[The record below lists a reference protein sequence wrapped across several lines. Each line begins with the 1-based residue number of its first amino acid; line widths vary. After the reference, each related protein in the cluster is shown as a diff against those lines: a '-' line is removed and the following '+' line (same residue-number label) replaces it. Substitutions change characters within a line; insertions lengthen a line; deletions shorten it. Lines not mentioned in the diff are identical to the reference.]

1 MDEKMDLLSTEQN
14 NSDTLQIDRSST
26 LEMME
31 LINRADQTVPMAV
44 SCAVPRIAEA
54 VDRIAEQLGEGGRLL
69 YIGAGTSG
77 RLGVLDASECV
88 PTYGTPPGMV
98 AGIIAG
104 GEQAL
109 VESIEGIEDSEEDG
123 VSDIVRNRVCAK
135 DVVVGIAAS
144 GRTPYVLAAIREAL
158 ARGALT
164 VGICNTA
171 DSKLSQIVDIPI
183 EVVTGAEVV
192 MGSTRMKAGTAQK
205 LVLNMLSTGTMI
217 KLGRVYQNYMVDL
230 LANNQKLQARAV
242 RIIRLIAGVEQA
254 TAEHALE
261 EANGQVKVAILTLL
275 TGMEAKEAGAALS
288 RHRGVLRAVL
298 ESAQK

>member
-1 MDEKMDLLSTEQN
+1 MDEKMDLLTTEQN
-14 NSDTLQIDRSST
+14 NSDTLQIDQCST

-31 LINRADQTVPMAV
+31 LINQADQTVPTAV
-44 SCAVPRIAEA
+44 SCAIPQIAEA
-54 VDRIAEQLGEGGRLL
+54 VDRIAERLGQGGRLL

-109 VESIEGIEDSEEDG
+109 VEPIEGIEDSEEDG
-123 VSDIVRNRVCAK
+123 VSDIARNRVCAK

-171 DSKLSQIVDIPI
+171 DSKLSQMVDIPI
-183 EVVTGAEVV
+183 EAVTGAEVV

-242 RIIRLIAGVEQA
+242 RIIRLIAGVEPA
-254 TAEHALE
+254 AAENALE
-261 EANGQVKVAILTLL
+261 EANGQVKAAILMLL
-275 TGMEAKEAGAALS
+275 TGMEAKEASAALS
-288 RHRGVLRAVL
+288 RHRGVLRAAL
-298 ESAQK
+298 ESARK

>member
-1 MDEKMDLLSTEQN
+1 MDEKMDLLATEQN
-14 NSDTLQIDRSST
+14 NSDTLQIDRCST

-31 LINRADQTVPMAV
+31 LINQADQTVPTAV
-44 SCAVPRIAEA
+44 SCAIPRIAEA
-54 VDRIAEQLGEGGRLL
+54 VDRIAERLGQGGRLL

-98 AGIIAG
+98 VGIIAG

-109 VESIEGIEDSEEDG
+109 VESVEGIEDSEEDG
-123 VSDIVRNRVCAK
+123 VSDIVRSRVCAK
-135 DVVVGIAAS
+135 DAVVGIAAS
-144 GRTPYVLAAIREAL
+144 GRTPYVLAALQEAL

-171 DSKLSQIVDIPI
+171 DSKLSRMVDIPI

-230 LANNQKLQARAV
+230 LANNQKLHARAV
-242 RIIRLIAGVEQA
+242 RIICLITDVGQA
-254 TAEHALE
+254 AAEKALE

-275 TGMEAKEAGAALS
+275 TGMEPEQAGTALS
-288 RHRGVLRAVL
+288 QHGGVLRAAL
-298 ESAQK
+298 ESAQR